1 VSQDK
6 IEINKEK
13 SDDIKIDD
21 KDKSSEISKDYS
33 DIQRDIKKYFQENA
47 NIEDDKD
54 CFGRSRLFSA

>member
-1 VSQDK
+1 MSQDK